1 MKRGGKRYFVGNESE
16 ESECVGNRG
25 EATPSSASSQ
35 DIRCRQVDDSEKLLI
50 YGDEEARSPAGL
62 FVVPPQF

>member
-1 MKRGGKRYFVGNESE
+1 MKRDGKRYFVGNERE
-16 ESECVGNRG
+16 ESGSVRNRG
-25 EATPSSASSQ
+25 EATPSFASSQ
-35 DIRCRQVDDSEKLLI
+35 DVRCRQVDDSEKLLI